1 MQAKAGGAGARS
13 VGSRVTCINAAILMR
28 AMSAFDH
35 SDLDGRLLQL
45 LVAVVE
51 ERSVT
56 RAAERLGVTQ
66 SAVSHLLDKLRAIV
80 GDPLVVKAGRGIVPT
95 ARAEALAGRARVL
108 LEDLRGFAT
117 PEGFSPAQL
126 QACFTI
132 AANDLQCDLL
142 LPPLLRRLRAQAPGV
157 SLRVIPSGVPTAEML
172 RSDGCQLV
180 ISPRPPDAGDL
191 LQRRLFADRYRVFF
205 DASVRTAPASRDEYL
220 SAEHVSVLYEPRR
233 TLEIDRVLADD
244 LKLQRR
250 FVATVPAFAGIPPF
264 LRGSALLATL
274 PGLLHRELLRGF
286 GHAELPADL
295 GPVPEMP
302 MFMVWHARRQSDP
315 VHRWLRDELLAVAA
329 SEVLQAR

>member
-1 MQAKAGGAGARS
+1 M
-13 VGSRVTCINAAILMR
+13 TFINASILMP

-45 LVAVVE
+45 LLAVVE

-95 ARAEALAGRARVL
+95 ARAEALAVRARVL

-117 PEGFSPAQL
+117 PEAFDPRTL
-126 QACFTI
+126 QATFTI

-157 SLRVIPSGVPTAEML
+157 ALRVIPSGVPTADML
-172 RSDGCQLV
+172 RSDACQLV

-205 DASVRTAPASRDEYL
+205 DAERRAAPHTRDDYL
-220 SAEHVSVLYEPRR
+220 SAEHVTVLYEPRR
-233 TLEIDRVLADD
+233 TLEIDRILADE
-244 LKLQRR
+244 LHLQRR
-250 FVATVPAFAGIPPF
+250 FVATVPAFSGIPPF
-264 LRGSALLATL
+264 LRGSSLLATL

-286 GHAELPADL
+286 GHAELPPEL
-295 GPVPEMP
+295 GDIAEMP

-329 SEVLQAR
+329 ALQAG